1 MSSIAIDQQLAR
13 MAAGRLDMLADDLEG
28 GLLQRSDAL
37 RPVPAAADPVSRHT
51 AQVLRQVSA
60 SFEQSCLGGVGELRK
75 IAANLRSHADLVGN
89 SDDDAMESFQ
99 RLA

>member
-1 MSSIAIDQQLAR
+1 MSSIAIDHQLAR

-60 SFEQSCLGGVGELRK
+60 SFEQSCLGGRRRTAQDRREPAFPRRPRRGFR
-75 IAANLRSHADLVGN
+75 
-89 SDDDAMESFQ
+89 
-99 RLA
+99 

>member
-1 MSSIAIDQQLAR
+1 MSSIAIDHQLAR

-28 GLLQRSDAL
+28 GLLQHSDAL

-75 IAANLRSHADLVGN
+75 IAANLRSHADLVGD
-89 SDDDAMESFQ
+89 SDDDAVQSFQ